1 MAWKASSCLVSLLDL
16 LLIGQS
22 TVIAFNTAF
31 DAVAIVFVVA
41 APILIAVTIVLSK
54 DREELIANG
63 AHAVDRPAMALL
75 PARLLRAS
83 QYGGVP
89 RRSPYLRRAVSSAP
103 HRSPS
108 KGVPRQRRGE
118 RIAIWNSIESAQARE
133 QAAKTVSVSC
143 QKPTPIRV
151 LFACFPA
158 SSRDTPHKEK
168 PRKSSRFSAALNWSG
183 RRDSNPRPQP
193 WQGCALP
200 LSYARTGGPAAPE
213 GGGGAGGI
221 ILAEARFA
229 REAGVGLTARPPP
242 VKRGGPCPSPPSSS
256 WSA

>member
-22 TVIAFNTAF
+22 TAIAFNTAF
-31 DAVAIVFVVA
+31 DAVAIVFVFA

-89 RRSPYLRRAVSSAP
+89 RRSPYLHRAVSSAP

-118 RIAIWNSIESAQARE
+118 RIAMWNSIESGQARE

-143 QKPTPIRV
+143 QKFMPIRV
-151 LFACFPA
+151 LFASSHT
-158 SSRDTPHKEK
+158 SSRNTRRKENRGK
-168 PRKSSRFSAALNWSG
+168 ALAFLRS
-183 RRDSNPRPQP
+183 
-193 WQGCALP
+193 
-200 LSYARTGGPAAPE
+200 
-213 GGGGAGGI
+213 
-221 ILAEARFA
+221 
-229 REAGVGLTARPPP
+229 
-242 VKRGGPCPSPPSSS
+242 
-256 WSA
+256 

>member
-22 TVIAFNTAF
+22 TVIAFNAAF
-31 DAVAIVFVVA
+31 DAVAIVFVFA

-89 RRSPYLRRAVSSAP
+89 RRSPYLHRAVSSAP

-118 RIAIWNSIESAQARE
+118 RIAMWNSIESGQARE
-133 QAAKTVSVSC
+133 QAAKNCVSFLSEIHANSGSV
-143 QKPTPIRV
+143 RV
-151 LFACFPA
+151 FPYLFAQH
-158 SSRDTPHKEK
+158 STQRK
-168 PRKSSRFSAALNWSG
+168 PRKSSRFSAVLNWSG
-183 RRDSNPRPQP
+183 RRDSNPRPRP
-193 WQGCALP
+193 WQGCDDGFKL
-200 LSYARTGGPAAPE
+200 L
-213 GGGGAGGI
+213 
-221 ILAEARFA
+221 ILY
-229 REAGVGLTARPPP
+229 TY
-242 VKRGGPCPSPPSSS
+242 SSR
-256 WSA
+256 